1 MHTQVRHSIV
11 VLNRAHY
18 YKLLLLLFAYIT
30 FCFIEKPRFDDADKT
45 RIRKDKK
52 HSPPPQGFENSI
64 YLSEV
69 VVLLHTVKE
78 EELLA
83 VYDHLQPPT
92 EETDKLITIYQG
104 GPSTAISLTLGK
116 FANHKVAVIQTR
128 KGRDCSSE
136 IQYAL
141 QSLPNLKLIIGVGF
155 CYGRREK
162 CALGDVLVSTN
173 VDGVSNLRN
182 ENDQLKID
190 EGMVRYTNMNTATE
204 NVFARRTWFEFN
216 CVKNGDRNS
225 EVHPGV
231 VLSSPMLLN
240 SRKALDD
247 FLKCDG
253 RFIGGEMEGQE
264 LAQCTRTLRE
274 RDGRTVDFI
283 IIKGVG
289 DFGDGTKE
297 KSWQLTASKAAV
309 TYAEEKLNFTQ
320 GSVYNIPGAYF
331 ILC

>member
-1 MHTQVRHSIV
+1 MLLRT
-11 VLNRAHY
+11 LPNA
-18 YKLLLLLFAYIT
+18 LLLLLLHHILYV
-30 FCFIEKPRFDDADKT
+30 EKPRFDNADRT
-45 RIRKDKK
+45 RIRRDRK
-52 HSPPPQGFENSI
+52 PLTPPQGFEQSN

-69 VVLLHTVKE
+69 VIMLHTVKE

-92 EETDKLITIYQG
+92 EQTDKLIIIFQG

-116 FANHKVAVIQTR
+116 FANHKVAVIQTK
-128 KGRDCSSE
+128 KGRDCSNE
-136 IQYAL
+136 INYAL
-141 QSLPNLKLIIGVGF
+141 QCLPNLKLIIGVGF
-155 CYGRREK
+155 GYGRREK

-190 EGMVRYTNMNTATE
+190 EGLVRYTNMNTATE
-204 NVFARRTWFEFN
+204 NVFARGSWFDFN
-216 CVKNGDRNS
+216 CVKDGDRNS
-225 EVHPGV
+225 EVHTGV

-264 LAQCTRTLRE
+264 LAQCTRTLKEKDDRN
-274 RDGRTVDFI
+274 VDFI
-283 IIKGVG
+283 IIKGVA

-320 GSVYNIPGAYF
+320 GQVYKI
-331 ILC
+331 